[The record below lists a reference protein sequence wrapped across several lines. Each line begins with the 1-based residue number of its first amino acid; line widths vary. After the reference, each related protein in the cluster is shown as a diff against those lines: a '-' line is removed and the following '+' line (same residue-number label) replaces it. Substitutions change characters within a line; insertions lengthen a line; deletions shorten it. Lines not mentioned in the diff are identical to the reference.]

1 MNVYVKFYN
10 NKGLLEVKCLKKVY
24 TPLINVHY
32 TPIFQERL
40 G

>member
-10 NKGLLEVKCLKKVY
+10 IKGSLEFKCLKKVY

-32 TPIFQERL
+32 TNIFQERL
-40 G
+40 S